1 MRKGE
6 GDARTRY
13 FTRTVT
19 TTVIKVAQFADG
31 QVVEFPDIVVPV
43 RVNSNTAITKEITRA
58 YPDAKGLF
66 CVNTEYREE
75 LRRLSVEDF
84 LKYSEPV
91 TVDKWNETEKAE

>member
-1 MRKGE
+1 MRKGD
-6 GDARTRY
+6 GDARTSF

-31 QVVEFPDIVVPV
+31 QVVALPDVVVHV
-43 RVNSNTAITKEITRA
+43 RVTSNMAITREINKA
-58 YPDAKGLF
+58 YPDEKGLF

-84 LKYSEPV
+84 LKYSTVV
-91 TVDKWNETEKAE
+91 TVDEVEKAE

>member
-1 MRKGE
+1 MRKGD
-6 GDARTRY
+6 GDARTRF

-19 TTVIKVAQFADG
+19 TTVIKVARFADG
-31 QVVEFPDIVVPV
+31 QVDAFPDIIVPV
-43 RVNSNTAITKEITRA
+43 RVSSNTAIMREINKA
-58 YPDAKGLF
+58 YPDTKGLF

-91 TVDKWNETEKAE
+91 TVDEAEKAE

>member
-1 MRKGE
+1 MRKGD
-6 GDARTRY
+6 GDARTRF

-19 TTVIKVAQFADG
+19 TTVIKVAQFVDG
-31 QVVEFPDIVVPV
+31 QVTAFPDIIVPV
-43 RVNSNTAITKEITRA
+43 RVNSNAAITREITKA

-84 LKYSEPV
+84 LKYSEVV
-91 TVDKWNETEKAE
+91 TVDEAEKAE

>member
-1 MRKGE
+1 MRKGD
-6 GDARTRY
+6 GDARTRF

-31 QVVEFPDIVVPV
+31 QVTELPDIIVPV
-43 RVNSNTAITKEITRA
+43 RVNSNAAITREITKA

-75 LRRLSVEDF
+75 LRRLNIEDF
-84 LKYSEPV
+84 LKYSEVV
-91 TVDKWNETEKAE
+91 TVDEAE